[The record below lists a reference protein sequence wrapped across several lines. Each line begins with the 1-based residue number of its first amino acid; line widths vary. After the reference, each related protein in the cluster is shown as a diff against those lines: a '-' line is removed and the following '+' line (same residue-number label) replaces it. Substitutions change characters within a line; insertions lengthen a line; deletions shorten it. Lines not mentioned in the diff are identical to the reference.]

1 MKTLLLLLVII
12 LCSCSSRSHI
22 LPQPLGAAEKVVIID
37 ASNSHVYEG
46 AYLSYKIRRVST
58 KTVTFIQISYN
69 TIYSKGDTL
78 LWKF

>member
-1 MKTLLLLLVII
+1 MKTLLLLLVVI
-12 LCSCSSRSHI
+12 LCSCSPRSRI
-22 LPQPLGAAEKVVIID
+22 LPQPLGVAEKVVIID
-37 ASNSHVYEG
+37 NSNTHVYG
-46 AYLSYKIRRVST
+46 GGYLSYKIRRIST